1 MQYKVQKL
9 NIIFAKKSTLSDH
22 GCRRNTQG
30 GMYMRI
36 CIVGG
41 GNIGT
46 LLAGEAAAA
55 GHDVT
60 MYTSKPECWS
70 NTIVVKD
77 IQGAVIAK
85 GNICSVTNDLSIALR
100 NQDYICVTLPSI
112 AQKSFAEKAKAYVA
126 PGTRFV
132 MIPGYGGTEFLM
144 KAVLD
149 QGAILIGFER
159 VQAISRLIHYGQ
171 SVCMRGRKEELQLAV
186 YPPCT
191 DDEIK
196 TIAYDMEVLFRL
208 PVKIMPNYLNITF
221 TPSNPVLHTSRLYSM
236 FKNYQEGVYYPRNI
250 PFYDGWTDFSSEV
263 LFRLDDE
270 VQLLC
275 STLGNLDLR
284 GVKSL
289 KIYYESPTISAMSYK
304 LTRID
309 SFHGIMS
316 PMKEMKNGWIP
327 DFNNRYFSCDFNY
340 GLEILRQFA
349 EVCHIR
355 VPMMDTVMQWYYKVT
370 HNNKATIDIRKYGI
384 HSKDDI
390 YLKYLGN

>member
-1 MQYKVQKL
+1 
-9 NIIFAKKSTLSDH
+9 
-22 GCRRNTQG
+22 
-30 GMYMRI
+30 MRI

-46 LLAGEAAAA
+46 LLVGEAAAD

-60 MYTSKPECWS
+60 MYTSRPDSWH
-70 NTIVVKD
+70 NHIVVKD
-77 IQGAVIAK
+77 IQGLIIAE
-85 GNICSVTNDLSIALR
+85 GDIYTITDDMSLALK

-112 AQKSFAEKAKAYVA
+112 AQKSFADKAAAYVK

-144 KAVLD
+144 QSVLK
-149 QGAILIGFER
+149 QGAVLIGFER
-159 VQAISRLIHYGQ
+159 VQAIARLIRYGQ
-171 SVCMRGRKEELQLAV
+171 SVCMRGRKNEIQLAS
-186 YPPCT
+186 YPQCT
-191 DDEIK
+191 EDEIK
-196 TIAYDMEVLFRL
+196 TIANDMEVLFHL

-236 FKNYQEGVYYPRNI
+236 FKDYQEGVYYPSHL

-275 STLGNLDLR
+275 STLNHLDLD

-289 KIYYESPTISAMSYK
+289 RLHYESPTISAMTYK
-304 LTRID
+304 LTHID

-316 PMKEMKNGWIP
+316 PMKETDKGWIP

-340 GLEILRQFA
+340 GLEILYQFA
-349 EVCHIR
+349 KICHLK
-355 VPMMDTVMQWYYKVT
+355 VPAMDTVMQWYRKVT
-370 HNNKATIDIRKYGI
+370 HSNKTIVDIEEYGI
-384 HSKDDI
+384 HSIDDI
-390 YLKYLGN
+390 YIKYLSKQPVRS